1 MPGHDTSSFVSRNRG
16 VAGVTRWKKFCAAE
30 RFQGVPADSRPHLR
44 LAASPPD
51 FTRTELRSPRIT
63 TPMRRLTVDRKP
75 LRTHGSLAQPPM
87 PGNELCATARHL
99 VQSDTLPHGRRVS
112 RKKNHGLAMNPRRY
126 RHFPLRLTSISRSTC

>member
-1 MPGHDTSSFVSRNRG
+1 MPGHDTSSFVSRYRG

-44 LAASPPD
+44 LAASLPD

-63 TPMRRLTVDRKP
+63 APIGRLTVDRKP

-87 PGNELCATARHL
+87 SGNGLYATARHL

-112 RKKNHGLAMNPRRY
+112 RKKTQGIAMNRR
-126 RHFPLRLTSISRSTC
+126 RQGVLAVRWSFL

>member
-1 MPGHDTSSFVSRNRG
+1 MPGHDTSSFVSRNRD

-30 RFQGVPADSRPHLR
+30 RFQEVPADSRPHLR
-44 LAASPPD
+44 LAASLPD

-87 PGNELCATARHL
+87 PGNGLYATESPPVPRL
-99 VQSDTLPHGRRVS
+99 RCSDVGHSSKDVPNRVS
-112 RKKNHGLAMNPRRY
+112 ARNSSLVY
-126 RHFPLRLTSISRSTC
+126 SIDC

>member
-44 LAASPPD
+44 LAASLPD

-63 TPMRRLTVDRKP
+63 APMRRLTVDRKTR
-75 LRTHGSLAQPPM
+75 RTHVSLAQPPT
-87 PGNELCATARHL
+87 PANGLHATATHL
-99 VQSDTLPHGRRVS
+99 DQSDPLPHG
-112 RKKNHGLAMNPRRY
+112 
-126 RHFPLRLTSISRSTC
+126 